1 MLGSDLIKAIVDK
14 DLVDKEIIVIGNT
27 NDVNDIEDEGSQID
41 SIQLVEDQGVG
52 LIIIEGCIEQ

>member
-14 DLVDKEIIVIGNT
+14 DLVDKEIIVIGES
-27 NDVNDIEDEGSQID
+27 NDTSEIESEGSRIN

-52 LIIIEGCIEQ
+52 LLVIDGSVEQ

>member
-1 MLGSDLIKAIVDK
+1 MIGSDLIKAIVDK

-52 LIIIEGCIEQ
+52 LITIEGCIEQ